1 MVHLNKFLPQQES
14 FVKSGVS
21 NEGLVLKEAVSL
33 VNPVI
38 EVEYDLDVSGMNS
51 FGTGSS
57 AGGSVAGAL
66 KFMPKLLLN
75 GLSNVIYVY
84 TCLSI
89 DNKKDFHCSYYGKN
103 SIA

>member
-38 EVEYDLDVSGMNS
+38 EVDLDVSGMNS
-51 FGTGSS
+51 FGTGSRV
-57 AGGSVAGAL
+57 GGSVGRSVKVYAKTAHKRSRQCNL
-66 KFMPKLLLN
+66 R
-75 GLSNVIYVY
+75 IYLFIY
-84 TCLSI
+84 
-89 DNKKDFHCSYYGKN
+89 
-103 SIA
+103 